1 MACLIERRKADDQM
15 FTKYVKQRDVN
26 KLREQYRNEIEY
38 KSTDLLTPKGNP
50 YGWVYGVNKEST
62 NKKTGEKIYTQEAHD
77 FYGNKEVVKK
87 F

>member
-1 MACLIERRKADDQM
+1 MACLIERRKVDDQL

-38 KSTDLLTPKGNP
+38 KSTDLLTPKGAP
-50 YGWVYGVNKEST
+50 YGWRYGVNKELT
-62 NKKTGEKIYTQEAHD
+62 NKKTGNTTYTQEACD